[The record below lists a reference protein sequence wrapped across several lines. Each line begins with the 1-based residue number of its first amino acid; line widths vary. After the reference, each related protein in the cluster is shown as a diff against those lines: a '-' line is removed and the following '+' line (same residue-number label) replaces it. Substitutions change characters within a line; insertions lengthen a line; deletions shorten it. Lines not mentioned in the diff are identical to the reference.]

1 LCVLGTCGRYSVLS
15 RDLLFLSRQYETFQL
30 PREKLYLLKYFDT
43 PIQEAFIKYFLL
55 FGDYENFVDH
65 TGHYCETRWL
75 KLLLKKYNILE
86 TARKKS
92 REQADFFTLTQVET
106 GKYKIKL

>member
-1 LCVLGTCGRYSVLS
+1 M
-15 RDLLFLSRQYETFQL
+15 

-55 FGDYENFVDH
+55 FGDYKNFVDH
-65 TGHYCETRWL
+65 TGLYCQMRWL
-75 KLLLKKYNILE
+75 KLLKKKYDILE
-86 TARKKS
+86 AMRKKARDEIDLFLIS
-92 REQADFFTLTQVET
+92 QIET